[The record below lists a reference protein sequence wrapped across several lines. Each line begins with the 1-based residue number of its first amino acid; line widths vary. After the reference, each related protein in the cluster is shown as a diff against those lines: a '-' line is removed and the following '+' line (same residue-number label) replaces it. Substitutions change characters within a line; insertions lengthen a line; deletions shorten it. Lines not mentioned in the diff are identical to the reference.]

1 MALACSIED
10 AAIREKKMGSIS
22 LRNAGLVATETLFNN
37 LNFVIGDGDRVG
49 LVAGNGRGKT
59 TLLKAMVGQG
69 ELTAGDI
76 VRSRGLQVGYV
87 EQDMPPASMGLTL
100 YNAVLEALPAAD
112 RETDSWRVDV
122 VLDEFQTPAAMRHR
136 KLTELSGGWQRI
148 ALIARCWVLQP
159 DALLLDEPTN
169 HLDLGKLVQLEH
181 WVNEAA
187 RNIPVV
193 IASHDREFLD
203 ATTNRTLFLRPD
215 QSHYFA
221 LPYSK
226 ARIALAEADE
236 AAEAK
241 RERDLKEVS
250 RLRKQAAKL
259 TNIGINSGSDLLV
272 VKSKYLRE
280 RAEKIETA
288 VLSLHKERSGEIKLG
303 NSGAQAKVMAA
314 IDNVDVTTPAGDKLF
329 RIDKLHIFQGDRLVI
344 LGRNG
349 TGKSQ
354 FMGLL
359 HRAMTGTDMAGI
371 RISPQVVPGYVD
383 QAMSF
388 LPDKRS
394 PLDYITGAF
403 NEGDQ
408 RSKSLLAAAGF
419 PLEKQDRPIAQ
430 LSFGQRAR
438 LGLLAMRLLQPNF
451 YLLDEPTNHVD
462 IPGQERLEEEILA
475 HGATCILV
483 SHDRSFVLGL
493 GSRFLVIEG
502 KRLREVDGPEG
513 FFVEMA
519 REVG

>member
-1 MALACSIED
+1 
-10 AAIREKKMGSIS
+10 MGSIS
-22 LRNAGLVATETLFNN
+22 LRNAGLVATDTLFSN
-37 LNFVIGDGDRVG
+37 LNFVISDGDRVG

-59 TLLKAMVGQG
+59 TLLRAIAGQG
-69 ELTAGDI
+69 DLTSGDI
-76 VRSRGLQVGYV
+76 VRSRGLTIGYV
-87 EQDMPPASMGLTL
+87 EQDMPAASMGLTL
-100 YNAVLEALPAAD
+100 YDAVLEALPVAD

-122 VLDEFQTPAAMRHR
+122 VLDEFETPDAMRNR

-169 HLDLGKLVQLEH
+169 HLDLGKLFQLEN
-181 WVNEAA
+181 WINQAA

-193 IASHDREFLD
+193 IASHDRQFLD

-215 QSHYFA
+215 ASHYFA

-226 ARIALAEADE
+226 ARVALAEADE

-280 RAEKIETA
+280 RAAKIEAA
-288 VLSLHKERSGEIKLG
+288 VHSLHKERSGEIRLG
-303 NSGAQAKVMAA
+303 NSGAQARVMLALE
-314 IDNVDVTTPAGDKLF
+314 NVDVTSPVGDKLF
-329 RIDKLHIFQGDRLVI
+329 RIDKLHVFQGDRLVI

-354 FMGLL
+354 FIGLV
-359 HRAMTGTDMAGI
+359 HRAMTGTEAAGI
-371 RISPQVVPGYVD
+371 RVSPQVVPGYVD

-388 LPDKRS
+388 LPAKQT
-394 PLDYITGAF
+394 PLGYITGRF
-403 NEGDQ
+403 DQGDQ
-408 RSKSLLAAAGF
+408 RSKALLAAAGF
-419 PLEKQDRPIAQ
+419 AVEKQDRPIAE

-438 LGLLAMRLLQPNF
+438 LGLLAIRLLEPNF

-462 IPGQERLEEEILA
+462 IPGQERLEDEILT

-483 SHDRSFVLGL
+483 SHDRSFVRGL
-493 GSRFLVIEG
+493 GNRFLVIENR
-502 KRLREVDGPEG
+502 RLKEVDSPEPH
-513 FFVEMA
+513 FATMA
-519 REVG
+519 SEAG

>member
-1 MALACSIED
+1 
-10 AAIREKKMGSIS
+10 MGSIS
-22 LRNAGLVATETLFNN
+22 LRNAGLVATDTLFSN

-59 TLLKAMVGQG
+59 TLLRAMAGQG
-69 ELTAGDI
+69 ELTSGDI
-76 VRSRGLQVGYV
+76 IRSRGLQVGYV
-87 EQDMPPASMGLTL
+87 EQDMPPKSMGLTL
-100 YNAVLEALPAAD
+100 YDAVLEALPIAD

-122 VLDEFQTPAAMRHR
+122 VLDEFETPDAMRNR

-169 HLDLGKLVQLEH
+169 HLDLGKLYQLEN
-181 WVNEAA
+181 WINQAA

-193 IASHDREFLD
+193 IASHDRQFLD

-215 QSHYFA
+215 TSHYFA

-226 ARIALAEADE
+226 ARVALEEADE

-241 RERDLKEVS
+241 REKDLKEVS

-288 VLSLHKERSGEIKLG
+288 VLSVHKERSGEIRLG
-303 NSGAQAKVMAA
+303 NSGAQAKVLVA
-314 IDNVDVTTPAGDKLF
+314 IENRDVTTPAGDKLF
-329 RIDKLHIFQGDRLVI
+329 RIDKLHIFQGDRLVM

-359 HRAMTGTDMAGI
+359 HRAMTGTDTPGI
-371 RISPQVVPGYVD
+371 RVSPQVVPGYID

-394 PLDYITGAF
+394 PLDYITGEF
-403 NEGDQ
+403 DEGDQ

-419 PLEKQDRPIAQ
+419 AVEKQERPISE

-438 LGLLAMRLLQPNF
+438 LGLLALRLLEPNF

-462 IPGQERLEEEILA
+462 IPGQERLEDEILA

-483 SHDRSFVLGL
+483 SHDRSFVRGL
-493 GSRFLVIEG
+493 GNRFLLIDG
-502 KRLREVDGPEG
+502 KRIKEVDNPEG
-513 FFVEMA
+513 FFVTMTE
-519 REVG
+519 EQT

>member
-1 MALACSIED
+1 MAG
-10 AAIREKKMGSIS
+10 AALREIKMGSIS
-22 LRNAGLVATETLFNN
+22 LRNAGLVASENLFSN
-37 LNFVIGDGDRVG
+37 LNFVVGEGDRVG

-59 TLLKAMVGQG
+59 TLLKAMAGQG

-87 EQDMPPASMGLTL
+87 EQDMPAASMGLTL
-100 YNAVLEALPAAD
+100 YQAVLEALPPDD

-122 VLDEFQTPAAMRHR
+122 VLDEFATPHAMRQR
-136 KLTELSGGWQRI
+136 KLAELSGGWQRI
-148 ALIARCWVLQP
+148 ALIARCWVGQP

-169 HLDLGKLVQLEH
+169 HLDLGKLVQLEN
-181 WVNEAA
+181 WLREAA

-215 QSHYFA
+215 QSHSFA

-288 VLSLHKERSGEIKLG
+288 VLSVHKERSGEIRLG
-303 NSGAQAKVMAA
+303 NSGAQAKVMVA
-314 IDNVDVTTPAGDKLF
+314 IEDVEVRSPAGDKLF

-354 FMGLL
+354 FMALL
-359 HRAMTGTDMAGI
+359 HRAMTGQETAGI

-388 LPDKRS
+388 LPDRRS
-394 PLDYITGAF
+394 LLDYITTAF

-419 PLEKQDRPIAQ
+419 ASEKQDRPIGQ

-438 LGLLAMRLLQPNF
+438 LGLLAMRLLEPNF

-462 IPGQERLEEEILA
+462 IPGQERLEAEILE
-475 HGATCILV
+475 HGATCVLV
-483 SHDRSFVLGL
+483 SHDRSFVRGL
-493 GSRFLVIEG
+493 GNRFFVIEG
-502 KRLREVDGPEG
+502 KRLKEVDGPEE
-513 FFVEMA
+513 FFAEMA
-519 REVG
+519 GEVE